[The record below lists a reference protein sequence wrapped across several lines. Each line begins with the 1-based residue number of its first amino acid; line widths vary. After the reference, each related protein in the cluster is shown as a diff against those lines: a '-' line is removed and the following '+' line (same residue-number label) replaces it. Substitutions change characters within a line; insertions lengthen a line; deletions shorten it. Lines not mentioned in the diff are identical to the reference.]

1 MLVLPN
7 VITKKLY
14 PGGEIVQRR
23 LVGCRG
29 FSLPTCNHIEFG
41 NLDLFTLRLNQ
52 NRSSIQLIYDL
63 EYLLVELARGRLGEE
78 YPANSEVHRCALA
91 LRNERIGRLL
101 DSVLATFPRQAR
113 CLSTWRVGER
123 RRESFWTTR
132 STTLS
137 V

>member
-29 FSLPTCNHIEFG
+29 FSFPTCNHIEFG

-63 EYLLVELARGRLGEE
+63 EYLLFELAGGRLGEE
-78 YPANSEVHRCALA
+78 YPANSKVRRCALA
-91 LRNERIGRLL
+91 LGNERIGRLL
-101 DSVLATFPRQAR
+101 DSVVGKSVSVLGTQNQPRVHRFPQR
-113 CLSTWRVGER
+113 SMDGFR
-123 RRESFWTTR
+123 RLIFD
-132 STTLS
+132 
-137 V
+137 

>member
-29 FSLPTCNHIEFG
+29 FSFPTCNHIEFG

-63 EYLLVELARGRLGEE
+63 EYLLFELARGRLGEE

-91 LRNERIGRLL
+91 LWNDRIGSLV
-101 DSVLATFPRQAR
+101 DSVVGKCISVLGSQNQSCMNR
-113 CLSTWRVGER
+113 CPQRSMDGFR
-123 RRESFWTTR
+123 RLVFD
-132 STTLS
+132 
-137 V
+137 